1 MIIKVNANLSGAVTA
16 KKNQEITVS
25 RQQGAALI
33 DRGLAVEVK
42 AARVNKSEQPDEK
55 ESRDDDAQA

>member
-42 AARVNKSEQPDEK
+42 AARDNKSEQSDEK
-55 ESRDDDAQA
+55 EPQDGDAQA